1 MIYEI
6 RPLHFVLCIF
16 RDFAEKFGY
25 MKAIL
30 RSVGV
35 SFALACF
42 VFLYAAAVSAQ
53 SGYHLLDKI
62 QVGGEGGWDILIA
75 DPGNHRVYVS
85 HASHVV
91 AIDTTTDKVVGD
103 IPKTNGVHGIA
114 FGPEYGFTT
123 NGRDNAVTMFSLKD
137 LSVSS
142 TIPTGKNPDAIVYD
156 KPTNRIFAF
165 NGGSDDATVI
175 DAATG
180 KVAGTIPL
188 GGKPE
193 FGVSDDKGKVYVN
206 LEDKNSIAELDAKKM
221 SVLATWAIAPCDGP
235 SGLAIDRKSSRL
247 FAACEKQMVAVD
259 AKTGKVV
266 ATVPTGTGTDGM
278 EFDSELKY
286 VFAPNGGD
294 GTLTVIHE
302 DSPDKYS
309 VVENVKTEPRARTM
323 TIDTKTHKLYL
334 PTAQFGTAP
343 APTKE
348 QPRPRAPMIPNS
360 FVVLVYGR

>member
-1 MIYEI
+1 
-6 RPLHFVLCIF
+6 
-16 RDFAEKFGY
+16 
-25 MKAIL
+25 MKARSICAFIL
-30 RSVGV
+30 LFGAAFLL
-35 SFALACF
+35 FAAIP
-42 VFLYAAAVSAQ
+42 SQAQ
-53 SGYHLLDKI
+53 SSYHLLEKI

-75 DPGNHRVYVS
+75 DPRNHRLYVS

-91 AIDTTTDKVVGD
+91 VIDTATDKVVGD
-103 IPKTNGVHGIA
+103 IPKTNGVHGVA

-123 NGRDNAVTMFSLKD
+123 NGRDNAVTMFKLSD

-142 TIPTGKNPDAIVYD
+142 NIPTGKNPDAIVYD
-156 KPTNRIFAF
+156 KPTDRIFVF
-165 NGGSDDATVI
+165 NGGSNDATVI

-193 FGVSDDKGKVYVN
+193 FGVSDDKGKVFVN
-206 LEDKNSIAELDAKKM
+206 LEDKNSIAELDAKNM
-221 SVLATWAIAPCDGP
+221 SVIATWPIAPCDGP

-266 ATVPTGTGTDGM
+266 ANVPTGTGTDGI
-278 EFDSELKY
+278 EFDPELKY

-294 GTLTVIHE
+294 GTLTIIHE

-309 VVENVKTEPRARTM
+309 IVENVKTEPRARTM
-323 TIDTKTHKLYL
+323 ALDTKTHKVYL
-334 PTAQFGTAP
+334 PTAQFGPAP

-348 QPRPRAPMIPNS
+348 QPRPRPPIIPNS
-360 FVVLVYGR
+360 FVVLVYGK

>member
-1 MIYEI
+1 
-6 RPLHFVLCIF
+6 
-16 RDFAEKFGY
+16 
-25 MKAIL
+25 MKNSKNIII
-30 RSVGV
+30 
-35 SFALACF
+35 SFLF
-42 VFLYAAAVSAQ
+42 AAVLVPLICSAASAQ
-53 SGYHLLDKI
+53 SGYHLLNTI
-62 QVGGEGGWDILIA
+62 QVGGDGGWDILIA
-75 DPGNHRVYVS
+75 DSKNHRVYVS
-85 HASHVV
+85 HGSHVV
-91 AIDTTTDKVVGD
+91 VIDTTTDKVVGD

-137 LSVSS
+137 LAVSS
-142 TIPTGKNPDAIVYD
+142 NIPVGKNPDAIVYD
-156 KPTNRIFAF
+156 KSTNRVFVFDA
-165 NGGSDDATVI
+165 GSNEATAIDAT
-175 DAATG
+175 TG
-180 KVAGTIPL
+180 KVAGTITLP
-188 GGKPE
+188 GKPE
-193 FGVSDDKGKVYVN
+193 FGVSDDKGKVFVN
-206 LEDKNSIAELDAKKM
+206 LEDKNSIAELDAKNLT
-221 SVLATWAIAPCDGP
+221 VLATWVIAPCEGP
-235 SGLAIDRKSSRL
+235 SGLAIDRKTERL

-278 EFDSELKY
+278 EFDPGLKY

-323 TIDTKTHKLYL
+323 ALDTKTHKVYL

-348 QPRPRAPMIPNS
+348 QPRPRAPMLPNS
-360 FVVLVYGR
+360 FEILVYGR